1 MATRTQVLIAHTG
14 QRLQVDISQFATLD
28 DFKSWVAR
36 QSAIPVQNIVTLT
49 PHGKTAKLQTIQ
61 TEKEVYIYDIRIIQA
76 STAGTPAS
84 LVSQEPLLKRY
95 TVSAAPNSLTDT
107 RSLQS
112 WHELFKSRR
121 DWALTVV
128 EDCAAM
134 AEAAQAR
141 HSEMDVMVKCLDA
154 AVANLDTAV
163 RPIEPKY
170 KELKDWVTPTQQD
183 YNSLADNWER
193 LLEIAR
199 SVNIS
204 PTMVRFMTGRET
216 RKSRQATLEDL
227 IDLDTTRK
235 AGKLANTSLR
245 KFNNKVSE
253 LDKAAAKMFDGCDD
267 LFQEFE
273 KLMARSALQRT
284 NESIQLLEDIEAV
297 AKKIETDYET
307 TLGYS
312 SSTRDL
318 LQASKTAANHTERL
332 LPSIRTRAQE
342 MDEMLR
348 YATEARNDMASGSLI
363 FMRTIAEITSLHSNV
378 KTQMT
383 LLNQGEEE
391 MTTFDYLRLIQQLPF
406 MYASFVAEAVRRREW
421 QDKVKTDSSTLANEM
436 ALFQDEELKRRRKFQ
451 KVVGNTYGPDKND
464 AVLGLEVN
472 LLGDEDT
479 WPSVTKR
486 DLEDFM
492 VEVQQQGVDDT
503 MVEEVAKI
511 VKELSSPTKQQAK
524 RLKAFKNGSVHEAA
538 LGRSGLMIRGDDDL
552 FRTLQDDKSKL
563 ENKLKTAESRI
574 RRLEG
579 LLHRQSTESRPGIS
593 GLFQPGGQPERTD
606 SAASLRSPRASE
618 SRRGSTTSEAN
629 GVLVSRI
636 AQLEGELKAEQGQS
650 AQLKEAAARTKEVE
664 ERMVEVNSTKNDLLG
679 NMEALKREFMEER
692 KSLEDEIKT
701 LRARLEETEDE
712 IEHFGESR
720 ENEKVNYDEKLQS
733 LEDEVERLNQ
743 EKQDESLK
751 TQGQVEYLRNEAR
764 IQIQRNE
771 DLERQLQEARENVK
785 DLTSR
790 AETSEQSSQL
800 HARTLR
806 DLHGQMSPRDRV
818 PEDIN
823 ELMEAVT
830 NKSTEVLTKFK
841 SLEKDMSI
849 LKSELEVAQHNIH
862 DTKAELSTTKDAL
875 STKETTRMKLHE
887 ALDAEK
893 AKSNALEGELKQSRD
908 ELSDLRKKMT
918 EGESGSETLRTE
930 LEDAEKRVAELT
942 ESLAS
947 RQSQVGSLE
956 EEVRMYQEKL
966 QSSDTRLAGLN
977 QRFEGR
983 TDRTKD
989 ITQRLYTHNER
1000 LCRLLERLGFSV
1012 TRNDEEFSI
1021 QKIPRSERTT
1031 RDPNDSSDPSSSIR
1045 RSVSLATAPMASSTD
1060 LKLLFWMNAEDGDE
1074 EATQY
1079 QSFVKGPGFFDI
1091 DIFANTLYRRVKEA
1105 EHTARKMTRDARAY
1119 KDRAQTAVKDAHDK
1133 IAFRHFKEGDLALFL
1148 PTRNQTTGAW
1158 AAFNVGCPH
1167 FFLREQESHR
1177 LRSREWLVARITR
1190 IQERVVD
1197 LSKSLSSTA
1206 AQLPPS
1212 ETDSVNTGDEFD
1224 NPFDLSDGLRWWLID
1239 AIEDKAGAP
1248 STPGL
1253 GKSTVATNN
1262 VEARADMHTHQAR
1275 SGASKLLSAGGENS
1289 KMKAVSKTLSESLK
1303 TRRSSSGS
1311 STRKNLPFAG
1321 GAGANAAK
1329 SSALAS
1335 ETNSLRAV
1343 PIAGGQGSETALVG
1357 SPSKARHDGSSSKT
1371 SLSNA
1376 QAQDGEAS
1384 NADGQGGT
1392 GNEDQQRSSL
1402 SPRRRHRQP
1411 PVPAPAA
1418 RNAFFRPHTWER
1430 SNNPQP
1436 PPQLQRDASNA
1447 SSANADGRDQSVVWD
1462 ELWSLDVSYPG
1473 Q

>member
-14 QRLQVDISQFATLD
+14 QRLQVDISQFATL
-28 DFKSWVAR
+28 
-36 QSAIPVQNIVTLT
+36 
-49 PHGKTAKLQTIQ
+49 
-61 TEKEVYIYDIRIIQA
+61 YIYDIRIIQA
-76 STAGTPAS
+76 STTGTPAS
-84 LVSQEPLLKRY
+84 LVSQEPLPKRY
-95 TVSAAPNSLTDT
+95 NISAAPNSLTDT

-121 DWALTVV
+121 DWALTVL
-128 EDCAAM
+128 EDCTAM
-134 AEAAQAR
+134 VEAAQAR
-141 HSEMDVMVKCLDA
+141 HGEMDVMVKCLDA
-154 AVANLDTAV
+154 AVANLETAV

-170 KELKDWVTPTQQD
+170 KELKDWVTPTQED
-183 YNSLADNWER
+183 YNSLANNWER

-204 PTMVRFMTGRET
+204 PAMVRFMTGRET

-245 KFNNKVSE
+245 KFNSKVSE
-253 LDKAAAKMFDGCDD
+253 LDKTAAKMFDGCDD

-273 KLMARSALQRT
+273 KVMSRSALQRN
-284 NESIQLLEDIEAV
+284 NESVQLLEDIEAV
-297 AKKIETDYET
+297 AKKIDTDYEA
-307 TLGYS
+307 TLNYS
-312 SSTRDL
+312 STTRDL

-332 LPSIRTRAQE
+332 LPSIRARSQE

-348 YATEARNDMASGSLI
+348 YATEARNGLASGSLI
-363 FMRTIAEITSLHSNV
+363 FMRTIAEITSLHHNL
-378 KTQMT
+378 KTKMT

-464 AVLGLEVN
+464 TVLGLEVN

-479 WPSVTKR
+479 WPAVTKR

-492 VEVQQQGVDDT
+492 TEVQQQGVDDN

-511 VKELSSPTKQQAK
+511 VKELNSPTKQQAK

-552 FRTLQDDKSKL
+552 FRTLQDDKVKL
-563 ENKLKTAESRI
+563 ENKLKTAESRV

-579 LLHRQSTESRPGIS
+579 LLHRQSTPAMGS
-593 GLFQPGGQPERTD
+593 LFQPGGQNERSD
-606 SAASLRSPRASE
+606 SAAPLKSPRASE

-629 GVLVSRI
+629 GALLNRI
-636 AQLEGELKAEQGQS
+636 AQLEGELKAEQEQS
-650 AQLKEAAARTKEVE
+650 ALFKEAAGRAKEIE
-664 ERMVEVNSTKNDLLG
+664 GQMDEVNSTKKDLLG

-692 KSLEDEIKT
+692 KSLEEEIKT
-701 LRARLEETEDE
+701 LKARLEETEDE

-720 ENEKVNYDEKLQS
+720 ENEKVTYDDKLRS
-733 LEDEVERLNQ
+733 LEDEVERLTQ
-743 EKQDESLK
+743 EKQDEALK
-751 TQGQVEYLRNEAR
+751 TQGQAEYLRNEAR

-771 DLERQLQEARENVK
+771 ELERQLQEARESVK

-790 AETSEQSSQL
+790 AETSEQNSQL

-823 ELMEAVT
+823 DLMEAVT
-830 NKSTEVLTKFK
+830 NKSSEVLTKFK
-841 SLEKDMSI
+841 SLEEDMAI
-849 LKSELEVAQHNIH
+849 LKSELEVAQHTIY
-862 DTKAELSTTKDAL
+862 DTKAELSTTKDTL
-875 STKETTRMKLHE
+875 STEETTRMKLHE
-887 ALDAEK
+887 ALDSEK
-893 AKSNALEGELKQSRD
+893 AKSAALEGELKQSRD
-908 ELSDLRKKMT
+908 ELHELRKKMT

-942 ESLAS
+942 ESLAA
-947 RQSQVGSLE
+947 RQS
-956 EEVRMYQEKL
+956 
-966 QSSDTRLAGLN
+966 

-983 TDRTKD
+983 SDRTKD

-1012 TRNDEEFSI
+1012 TRKDEEFTI
-1021 QKIPRSERTT
+1021 QKIPRSERTA

-1045 RSVSLATAPMASSTD
+1045 RSVSWATAPMASSTD
-1060 LKLLFWMNAEDGDE
+1060 LKLLFWMNADDGDT

-1105 EHTARKMTRDARAY
+1105 EHTARKMTRDARSY
-1119 KDRAQTAVKDAHDK
+1119 KERAHAAVKDAHDK

-1177 LRSREWLVARITR
+1177 LRQREWLVARITR

-1206 AQLPPS
+1206 AQLPLS

-1275 SGASKLLSAGGENS
+1275 SGASKLLSAGGDNA

-1321 GAGANAAK
+1321 GAGASAAK

-1343 PIAGGQGSETALVG
+1343 PIAGGQAASEAGGQAGPAG
-1357 SPSKARHDGSSSKT
+1357 SPFKARHDGGSSKT
-1371 SLSNA
+1371 SLLSNA
-1376 QAQDGEAS
+1376 QVQDAEAG
-1384 NADGQGGT
+1384 NADGGQGGN
-1392 GNEDQQRSSL
+1392 GNEQRLSL
-1402 SPRRRHRQP
+1402 SPRRRHRP
-1411 PVPAPAA
+1411 TPAPASASISASASA
-1418 RNAFFRPHTWER
+1418 RNTYFHPHPWER
-1430 SNNPQP
+1430 SNPQKATEP
-1436 PPQLQRDASNA
+1436 LPQLQRDMSNA
-1447 SSANADGRDQSVVWD
+1447 SSANADGPDQSVVWD

>member
-1 MATRTQVLIAHTG
+1 M
-14 QRLQVDISQFATLD
+14 
-28 DFKSWVAR
+28 
-36 QSAIPVQNIVTLT
+36 
-49 PHGKTAKLQTIQ
+49 
-61 TEKEVYIYDIRIIQA
+61 
-76 STAGTPAS
+76 
-84 LVSQEPLLKRY
+84 SQEPLPKRY
-95 TVSAAPNSLTDT
+95 NASAAPNSLTDT
-107 RSLQS
+107 SLQS

-121 DWALTVV
+121 DWALAVV

-170 KELKDWVTPTQQD
+170 KELKDWVTPTQEE

-245 KFNNKVSE
+245 KFNSKVSE
-253 LDKAAAKMFDGCDD
+253 LDKLAAKMFDGCDD

-273 KLMARSALQRT
+273 KVMSRSALQRG
-284 NESIQLLEDIEAV
+284 NESVQLLEDIEAV
-297 AKKIETDYET
+297 AKKIDTDYET

-312 SSTRDL
+312 PSNKRDL
-318 LQASKTAANHTERL
+318 QQASKTASNHTERL

-348 YATEARNDMASGSLI
+348 YTTEARNDLASGSLI
-363 FMRTIAEITSLHSNV
+363 FMRTIAEITSLHHNV

-383 LLNQGEEE
+383 LVNQGEEE

-492 VEVQQQGVDDT
+492 TEVQQQGVDDT

-511 VKELSSPTKQQAK
+511 VKELSAPTKQQAK

-563 ENKLKTAESRI
+563 DNKLKTAESRI

-629 GVLVSRI
+629 GVLVNRI

-650 AQLKEAAARTKEVE
+650 ALFREAAARTKQVE
-664 ERMVEVNSTKNDLLG
+664 EQMVEVNSTKNDLLG
-679 NMEALKREFMEER
+679 NMEALKKEFMEER
-692 KSLEDEIKT
+692 KSLEDEVKT

-720 ENEKVNYDEKLQS
+720 ENEKVNYDEKLRS
-733 LEDEVERLNQ
+733 LEDEVERLTQ
-743 EKQDESLK
+743 EKQDEALK

-771 DLERQLQEARENVK
+771 DLERQLQEARENAK

-806 DLHGQMSPRDRV
+806 DLHGQMSPRDLV

-823 ELMEAVT
+823 DLMEAVT

-841 SLEKDMSI
+841 SLEEDMSI
-849 LKSELEVAQHNIH
+849 LKSELEVAQQNIH
-862 DTKAELSTTKDAL
+862 DTKAELSTTKNTL
-875 STKETTRMKLHE
+875 STEEATRMKLRE
-887 ALDAEK
+887 ALDGEK
-893 AKSNALEGELKQSRD
+893 AKSAALEGELRQSRD

-918 EGESGSETLRTE
+918 EGESGSETLRAE

-966 QSSDTRLAGLN
+966 KSSEIRLAGLN
-977 QRFEGR
+977 HRFEGR
-983 TDRTKD
+983 SDRTKD
-989 ITQRLYTHNER
+989 ITQRLYTQNER

-1012 TRNDEEFSI
+1012 TRKDEEFTI
-1021 QKIPRSERTT
+1021 QKIPRSERTA

-1045 RSVSLATAPMASSTD
+1045 RSVSWATAPMASSTD
-1060 LKLLFWMNAEDGDE
+1060 LKLLFWMNAEDGDV
-1074 EATQY
+1074 EASQY

-1119 KDRAQTAVKDAHDK
+1119 KERAHTAVKDAHDK

-1177 LRSREWLVARITR
+1177 LRQREWLVARITR

-1275 SGASKLLSAGGENS
+1275 SGTSKLLSGGGENA

-1321 GAGANAAK
+1321 GAGAGAAK

-1343 PIAGGQGSETALVG
+1343 PITGGQGSETALVG
-1357 SPSKARHDGSSSKT
+1357 SPSKTRHDGGSSKA

-1392 GNEDQQRSSL
+1392 GNEV
-1402 SPRRRHRQP
+1402 RHHD
-1411 PVPAPAA
+1411 V
-1418 RNAFFRPHTWER
+1418 
-1430 SNNPQP
+1430 
-1436 PPQLQRDASNA
+1436 DALL
-1447 SSANADGRDQSVVWD
+1447 G
-1462 ELWSLDVSYPG
+1462 P
-1473 Q
+1473 